1 MTSEYNLET
10 MSKRIKDDYE
20 RLTNDEQ
27 GFLSEIALQ
36 EENTVRY
43 KAPVSTIRFYTAE
56 EGDCKDNAPITLSSL
71 CMASDK
77 SGSYVQTVFGVY
89 GATNEIASQD
99 TQENGTRLYV
109 GFCPEEDGIR
119 HVLPVSDV
127 AKLSLSGRTKVS
139 FSGDISKS
147 GLSPLALAKV
157 YEDALKASGSKYVT
171 IIEMY
176 DKMQAMM
183 SSRYTPTSHS
193 ELFKAV
199 KRKAEEV
206 LDSELQ
212 FSIGYISHR
221 LSKCEWSAKKFSAD
235 DVSVRLSVRDSSTGY
250 SGVAIAPVIA
260 MGHKA
265 VLLENSWYAK
275 HMAISDEDID
285 EGVRAAVFDMEDNA
299 KRLLDTRHI
308 RISCPAGFAQNAVKA
323 LNRMAA
329 RQKNAKI
336 PANLESKIVE
346 EADMLSFSQ
355 LGEVYLWDIV
365 QIFWSVPEMA
375 GAQPGGVP
383 SNYQESLGRTVS
395 KILALNYGELDHT
408 AK

>member
-1 MTSEYNLET
+1 MTNECNLEA

-20 RLTNDEQ
+20 RLTTDEQ
-27 GFLSEIALQ
+27 SFLDEIALQ

-43 KAPVSTIRFYTAE
+43 KAPVSSVRFCAAE
-56 EGDCKDNAPITLSSL
+56 EGDCKDNTPITLSSL
-71 CMASDK
+71 CMAADK
-77 SGSYVQTVFGVY
+77 SGSYVQTIFGVY
-89 GATNEIASQD
+89 GAVDSIASQD

-109 GFCPEEDGIR
+109 GFYPEESGARCI
-119 HVLPVSDV
+119 LPVSDV

-139 FSGDISKS
+139 FSGDISQS
-147 GLSPLALAKV
+147 GLTPLALAKV
-157 YEDALKASGSKYVT
+157 YEDALKASGSRYVT
-171 IIEMY
+171 IVEMY
-176 DKMQAMM
+176 GKMQAMM
-183 SSRYTPTSHS
+183 SSRYTPTSHN
-193 ELFKAV
+193 ELFEAV
-199 KRKAEEV
+199 KRKAEDV
-206 LDSELQ
+206 LDSELD

-221 LSKCEWSAKKFSAD
+221 LSKCEWSAKKLSTD

-250 SGVAIAPVIA
+250 SGVAIAPVITI
-260 MGHKA
+260 GHKA

-275 HMAISDEDID
+275 HMAISDEDVD

-308 RISCPAGFAQNAVKA
+308 RIFHPAGFAQNAVKA

-336 PANLESKIVE
+336 PANLESQIVE

-355 LGEVYLWDIV
+355 LGEVCLWDIV

-395 KILALNYGELDHT
+395 KILALNYGELDHP